1 MGSSFSQWDKWT
13 FAGAWGGASKKAFS
27 LLVKGIGRVVFTL
40 LCLASYLEGEH
51 DGWSLGSHFIT
62 VRERSRELQRHCL
75 DIIELINGFLQS
87 FVYVSQIF
95 YCQQKKASPTPFPL
109 VESILEVK
117 ALRLSDR
124 RKGLCG
130 WWELR
135 KCWLFLQ
142 STNPWI

>member
-1 MGSSFSQWDKWT
+1 M
-13 FAGAWGGASKKAFS
+13 
-27 LLVKGIGRVVFTL
+27 
-40 LCLASYLEGEH
+40 
-51 DGWSLGSHFIT
+51 
-62 VRERSRELQRHCL
+62 RERSRDLQRHCL
-75 DIIELINGFLQS
+75 DIIELINGLLQS
-87 FVYVSQIF
+87 LVYVSQIF
-95 YCQQKKASPTPFPL
+95 YCQQKKVSPTPFPL

-130 WWELR
+130 WWEPR